1 MLEIILVTGLLVF
14 LQLTLPTMLAVA
26 TGSATARYLAGPRDA
41 PMENMAASV
50 ARAKR
55 ASNNL
60 LETLPV
66 FLTLAVLSIIMEV
79 QTAELAAIWLG
90 LRVAYV
96 FAYLMAINYIRTL
109 IWFGSIFCLIMMGLA
124 LI

>member
-1 MLEIILVTGLLVF
+1 MLEIILITGLLVF
-14 LQLTLPTMLAVA
+14 LQLTLPTMLAAA
-26 TGSATARYLAGPRDA
+26 TGSATANYLAGPRDE

-55 ASNNL
+55 AGNNL

-96 FAYLMAINYIRTL
+96 FAYLMGIYYIRTL

>member
-96 FAYLMAINYIRTL
+96 FAYLMHIDYIRTL
-109 IWFGSIFCLIMMGLA
+109 IWFGSVFCLIMMGLA

>member
-1 MLEIILVTGLLVF
+1 MLEIILITGLLVF
-14 LQLTLPTMLAVA
+14 LQLILPTMLAVA
-26 TGSATARYLAGPRDA
+26 TGSATASYLTGPRDV
-41 PMENMAASV
+41 PMENMASSV

-55 ASNNL
+55 AGNNL

-96 FAYLMAINYIRTL
+96 FAYLMHIDYIRTL
-109 IWFGSIFCLIMMGLA
+109 IWFGSVFCLIMMGLA

>member
-1 MLEIILVTGLLVF
+1 MLEIILITGLLVF

-26 TGSATARYLAGPRDA
+26 TGSATANYLAGPRDL

-55 ASNNL
+55 AGNNL

-96 FAYLMAINYIRTL
+96 FAYLMHIDYIRTL
-109 IWFGSIFCLIMMGLA
+109 IWFGSVFCLIMMGLA

>member
-90 LRVAYV
+90 LRVAYL
-96 FAYLMAINYIRTL
+96 FAYLMHIDYIRTL
-109 IWFGSIFCLIMMGLA
+109 IWFGSVFCLIMMGLA

>member
-1 MLEIILVTGLLVF
+1 MLEIILITGLLVF
-14 LQLTLPTMLAVA
+14 LQLTLPTMLAVV
-26 TGSATARYLAGPRDA
+26 TGSATANYLAGPRDV

-96 FAYLMAINYIRTL
+96 FAYLMHIDYIRTL
-109 IWFGSIFCLIMMGLA
+109 IWFGSVFCLIMMGLA

>member
-1 MLEIILVTGLLVF
+1 MLEIVLITGLLVI
-14 LQLTLPTMLAVA
+14 LQLILPTMLAVA
-26 TGSATARYLAGPRDA
+26 TRSATANYLVGPRDV

-55 ASNNL
+55 AANNL

-66 FLTLAVLSIIMEV
+66 FLTLAVLSIIMEA
-79 QTAELAAIWLG
+79 QTAELASIWLG

-96 FAYLMAINYIRTL
+96 FAYLMHVDYIRTL
-109 IWFGSIFCLIMMGLA
+109 IWFGSVFCLIMMGLA
-124 LI
+124 LT

>member
-1 MLEIILVTGLLVF
+1 MLEIILITGLLVF

-66 FLTLAVLSIIMEV
+66 FLTLAILSIIMEV

-96 FAYLMAINYIRTL
+96 FAYIMHIDYIRTL
-109 IWFGSIFCLIMMGLA
+109 IWFGSVFCLIMMGLA

>member
-1 MLEIILVTGLLVF
+1 MLEIILITGLLVF

-96 FAYLMAINYIRTL
+96 FAYLMHIDYIRTL
-109 IWFGSIFCLIMMGLA
+109 IWFGSVFCLIMMGLA

>member
-1 MLEIILVTGLLVF
+1 MLEIILITGLLVF

-26 TGSATARYLAGPRDA
+26 TGSATAKYLAGPRDL
-41 PMENMAASV
+41 PMENISPSV

-55 ASNNL
+55 AANNL

-96 FAYLMAINYIRTL
+96 FAYLMHIDYIRTL
-109 IWFGSIFCLIMMGLA
+109 IWFGSVFCLIMMGLA

>member
-1 MLEIILVTGLLVF
+1 MLEIILITGLLAF

-26 TGSATARYLAGPRDA
+26 TGSATAKYLTGPRDV

-55 ASNNL
+55 AGNNL

-79 QTAELAAIWLG
+79 QTAELATIWLG

-96 FAYLMAINYIRTL
+96 FAYIMHIDYIRTL
-109 IWFGSIFCLIMMGLA
+109 IWFGSVFCLIMMGLA

>member
-1 MLEIILVTGLLVF
+1 MLEIILFTGLLVF

-26 TGSATARYLAGPRDA
+26 TGSATASYLAGPRDV

-55 ASNNL
+55 AGNNL

-96 FAYLMAINYIRTL
+96 FAYLMHIDYIRTL
-109 IWFGSIFCLIMMGLA
+109 IWFGSVFCLIMMALA

>member
-1 MLEIILVTGLLVF
+1 MLEIILITGLLVF
-14 LQLTLPTMLAVA
+14 LQLILPPILAVA
-26 TGSATARYLAGPRDA
+26 TGSATANYLAGPRDV
-41 PMENMAASV
+41 PMENMAALV

-55 ASNNL
+55 AANNL

-96 FAYLMAINYIRTL
+96 FAYLLHIDYIRTL
-109 IWFGSIFCLIMMGLA
+109 IWFGSVFCLIMMGLA

>member
-1 MLEIILVTGLLVF
+1 MLEIILITGLLVF

-26 TGSATARYLAGPRDA
+26 TGSANASYLAGPRDV

-55 ASNNL
+55 AGSNL

-66 FLTLAVLSIIMEV
+66 FLTLAVLSIIMEA

-96 FAYLMAINYIRTL
+96 FAYLMHIDYIRTL
-109 IWFGSIFCLIMMGLA
+109 IWFGSVFCLIMMGLE

>member
-1 MLEIILVTGLLVF
+1 MLEIILITGLLVF

-26 TGSATARYLAGPRDA
+26 TGSATANYLAGPRDV

-55 ASNNL
+55 AGNNL

-96 FAYLMAINYIRTL
+96 FAYLMHIDYIRTL
-109 IWFGSIFCLIMMGLA
+109 IWFGSVFCLIMMGLE

>member
-1 MLEIILVTGLLVF
+1 MLEIILITGLLVF
-14 LQLTLPTMLAVA
+14 LQLTLPTVLAVA
-26 TGSATARYLAGPRDA
+26 TGSATANYLAGPRDV

-55 ASNNL
+55 AGNNL

-96 FAYLMAINYIRTL
+96 FAYIMHIDYIRTL
-109 IWFGSIFCLIMMGLA
+109 IWFGSVFCLIMMGLA

>member
-26 TGSATARYLAGPRDA
+26 TGSATANYLAGPRDV

-55 ASNNL
+55 AGNNL

-96 FAYLMAINYIRTL
+96 FAYIMHIDYIRTL
-109 IWFGSIFCLIMMGLA
+109 IWFGSVFCLIMMGLA

>member
-1 MLEIILVTGLLVF
+1 MLEIILITGLLVF
-14 LQLTLPTMLAVA
+14 LQLTLPTVLAVA
-26 TGSATARYLAGPRDA
+26 TGSATANYLAGPRDV

-55 ASNNL
+55 AGNNL

-79 QTAELAAIWLG
+79 QNAELAAIWLG

-96 FAYLMAINYIRTL
+96 FAYLMHIDYIRTL
-109 IWFGSIFCLIMMGLA
+109 IWFGSVFCLIMMGLA

>member
-1 MLEIILVTGLLVF
+1 MLEIILITGLLVF
-14 LQLTLPTMLAVA
+14 LQLILPTMLAVA
-26 TGSATARYLAGPRDA
+26 TGSATANYLAGPRDV

-55 ASNNL
+55 AGNNL

-96 FAYLMAINYIRTL
+96 FAYIMHIDYIRTL
-109 IWFGSIFCLIMMGLA
+109 IWFGSVFCLIMMGLA

>member
-26 TGSATARYLAGPRDA
+26 TGSATANYLAGPRDV

-66 FLTLAVLSIIMEV
+66 FLTLSVLSIIMEV

-96 FAYLMAINYIRTL
+96 FAYLMHIDYIRTL
-109 IWFGSIFCLIMMGLA
+109 IWFGSVFCLIMMGLA

>member
-1 MLEIILVTGLLVF
+1 
-14 LQLTLPTMLAVA
+14 MLAVA
-26 TGSATARYLAGPRDA
+26 TGSATANYLAGPRDV
-41 PMENMAASV
+41 PMENMAPSV

-55 ASNNL
+55 AANNL
-60 LETLPV
+60 LETLPI

-79 QTAELAAIWLG
+79 QTAELATIWLG

-96 FAYLMAINYIRTL
+96 FAYLMHIDYIRTL
-109 IWFGSIFCLIMMGLA
+109 IWFGSVFCLIMMGLA

>member
-1 MLEIILVTGLLVF
+1 MLEIILITGLLVF

-26 TGSATARYLAGPRDA
+26 TGSATANYLAGPRDV

-96 FAYLMAINYIRTL
+96 FAYLMHIDYIRTL
-109 IWFGSIFCLIMMGLA
+109 IWFGSVFCLIMMGLA

>member
-1 MLEIILVTGLLVF
+1 MLEIILITGLLVF

-26 TGSATARYLAGPRDA
+26 TGSATARYLAGPRDV

-55 ASNNL
+55 AGNNL

-96 FAYLMAINYIRTL
+96 FAYLMHIDYIRTL
-109 IWFGSIFCLIMMGLA
+109 IWFGSVFCLIMMGFA

>member
-1 MLEIILVTGLLVF
+1 MLEIILITGLLVF

-26 TGSATARYLAGPRDA
+26 TGSATARYLAGPRDV

-55 ASNNL
+55 AGNNL

-96 FAYLMAINYIRTL
+96 FAYLMHIDYIRTL
-109 IWFGSIFCLIMMGLA
+109 IWFGSVFCLIMMGLA

>member
-66 FLTLAVLSIIMEV
+66 FLTLAVLSIIIEA

-96 FAYLMAINYIRTL
+96 IAYLMHIDYIRTL
-109 IWFGSIFCLIMMGLA
+109 IWFGSVFCLIMMGLA

>member
-1 MLEIILVTGLLVF
+1 MLEIILITGLLVF
-14 LQLTLPTMLAVA
+14 LQLILPTMLAVA
-26 TGSATARYLAGPRDA
+26 TGSATANYLPGPRDV

-55 ASNNL
+55 AGNNL

-96 FAYLMAINYIRTL
+96 FAYIMHIDYIRTL
-109 IWFGSIFCLIMMGLA
+109 IWFGSVFCLIMMGLA

>member
-1 MLEIILVTGLLVF
+1 MLEIILITGLLVF

-26 TGSATARYLAGPRDA
+26 TGSATARYLAGPRDV

-55 ASNNL
+55 AGNNL

-96 FAYLMAINYIRTL
+96 FAYLMHIDYIRTL
-109 IWFGSIFCLIMMGLA
+109 IWFGSVFCLIMMGLA
-124 LI
+124 QI

>member
-1 MLEIILVTGLLVF
+1 MLEIILITGLLVF

-26 TGSATARYLAGPRDA
+26 TGSATARYLAGPRDV

-55 ASNNL
+55 AGNNL

-66 FLTLAVLSIIMEV
+66 FLTLAVLSIIMDA

-96 FAYLMAINYIRTL
+96 FAYLMHIDYIRTL
-109 IWFGSIFCLIMMGLA
+109 IWFGSVFCLIMMGLA

>member
-1 MLEIILVTGLLVF
+1 MLEIILFTGLLLLV
-14 LQLTLPTMLAVA
+14 QLTLPSTLGLMTGA
-26 TGSATARYLAGPRDA
+26 TSLNYLAGPRDEPIA
-41 PMENMAASV
+41 NMPVSV

-55 ASNNL
+55 AANNL
-60 LETLPV
+60 VETLPV

-96 FAYLMAINYIRTL
+96 FAYLMHIDYIRTL
-109 IWFGSIFCLIMMGLA
+109 IWFGSVFCLIMMGLA

>member
-1 MLEIILVTGLLVF
+1 MLEIILITGLLVF
-14 LQLTLPTMLAVA
+14 LQLILPTMLAVA
-26 TGSATARYLAGPRDA
+26 TGSATANYLAGPRDV

-55 ASNNL
+55 AGNNL

-96 FAYLMAINYIRTL
+96 FAYIMHIDYIRTL
-109 IWFGSIFCLIMMGLA
+109 IWFGSVFCLIMMGFA

>member
-1 MLEIILVTGLLVF
+1 MLEIILITGLLVF

-26 TGSATARYLAGPRDA
+26 TGSANASYLAGPRDV

-55 ASNNL
+55 AGSNV

-66 FLTLAVLSIIMEV
+66 FLTLAVLSIIMEA

-96 FAYLMAINYIRTL
+96 FAYLMHIDYIRTL
-109 IWFGSIFCLIMMGLA
+109 IWFGSVFCLIMMGLE

>member
-1 MLEIILVTGLLVF
+1 MLEIILITGLLVF

-26 TGSATARYLAGPRDA
+26 TGSATARYLAGPRDV

-55 ASNNL
+55 AGNNL

-79 QTAELAAIWLG
+79 QTAELASIWLG

-96 FAYLMAINYIRTL
+96 FAYLMHIDYIRTL
-109 IWFGSIFCLIMMGLA
+109 IWFGSVFCLIMMGLA
-124 LI
+124 LT

>member
-1 MLEIILVTGLLVF
+1 MLEIILITGLLVF

-26 TGSATARYLAGPRDA
+26 TGSATANYLAGPRDV

-55 ASNNL
+55 AGNNL

-79 QTAELAAIWLG
+79 QIAELAAIWLG

-96 FAYLMAINYIRTL
+96 FAYLMAIDYIRTL

>member
-1 MLEIILVTGLLVF
+1 MLEIILITGLLAF

-26 TGSATARYLAGPRDA
+26 TGSATANYLAGPRDV

-55 ASNNL
+55 AGNNL

-96 FAYLMAINYIRTL
+96 FAYIMHIDYIRTL
-109 IWFGSIFCLIMMGLA
+109 IWFGSVFCLIMMGLA

>member
-1 MLEIILVTGLLVF
+1 MLEIILITGLLVF

-26 TGSATARYLAGPRDA
+26 TGSATANYLAGPRDL
-41 PMENMAASV
+41 PMENLAASV

-55 ASNNL
+55 AGNNL

-66 FLTLAVLSIIMEV
+66 FFTLAVLSIIMEV

-96 FAYLMAINYIRTL
+96 FAYLMAIDYIRTL

>member
-1 MLEIILVTGLLVF
+1 MLEIILITGLLVF

-26 TGSATARYLAGPRDA
+26 TGSATANYLAGPRDV

-55 ASNNL
+55 AGNNL

-96 FAYLMAINYIRTL
+96 FAYLMHIDYIRTL
-109 IWFGSIFCLIMMGLA
+109 IWFGSVFCLIMMGLA

>member
-14 LQLTLPTMLAVA
+14 LQLILPTMLAVA

-41 PMENMAASV
+41 PMENMATSI

-96 FAYLMAINYIRTL
+96 FAYLMHIDYIRTL
-109 IWFGSIFCLIMMGLA
+109 IWFGSVFCLIMMGLA

>member
-55 ASNNL
+55 AGNNL

-66 FLTLAVLSIIMEV
+66 FFTLAVLSIMMEV

-96 FAYLMAINYIRTL
+96 FAYLMHIDYIRTL
-109 IWFGSIFCLIMMGLA
+109 IWFGSVFCLIMMGLA

>member
-1 MLEIILVTGLLVF
+1 MLEIILITGLLVF

-26 TGSATARYLAGPRDA
+26 TGSANASYLAGPRDV

-55 ASNNL
+55 AGSNL

-96 FAYLMAINYIRTL
+96 FAYLMHIDYIRTL
-109 IWFGSIFCLIMMGLA
+109 IWFGSVFCLIMMGLA